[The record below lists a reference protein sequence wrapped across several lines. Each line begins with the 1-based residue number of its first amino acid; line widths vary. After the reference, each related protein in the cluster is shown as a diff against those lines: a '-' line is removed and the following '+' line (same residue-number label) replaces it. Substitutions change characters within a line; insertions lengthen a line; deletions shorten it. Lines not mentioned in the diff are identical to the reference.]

1 PKAKAV
7 SGLEVSCRQASTQTV
22 SAAEIPGDAMNGMV
36 AAARASTT
44 RNTRCAI
51 GRRDGCSM
59 GQYPLAKVFEQRLR
73 RCTTSFMVMVMPSS
87 RRRRRFVAAERARV
101 RQYPSASKPAHPP
114 ARWLAEVLRVSAS
127 LFHEAGLDRYNTL
140 ERREVTPCPTAF
152 CSASVFSAIL
162 SSVLSSPS
170 SVL

>member
-1 PKAKAV
+1 
-7 SGLEVSCRQASTQTV
+7 

-36 AAARASTT
+36 AAARESTT

-87 RRRRRFVAAERARV
+87 RRRRRFVAAERANV
-101 RQYPSASKPAHPP
+101 RQYSSASKPAHRT
-114 ARWLAEVLRVSAS
+114 ARCLAEVRRVSAT
-127 LFHEAGLDRYNTL
+127 LDRDEDLDRYFPW
-140 ERREVTPCPTAF
+140 ERRVATPCPAAF

-162 SSVLSSPS
+162 SSVMSSPS
-170 SVL
+170 SALTFSSFMRYFV